1 MLWKG
6 LVLGFSIAAPVGPIG
21 LLCIRRTLAYGRA
34 AGFVTGLGAAAAD
47 CLYGFVAAF
56 GLTAV
61 SGALVSQQVGIRLL
75 GGLFL
80 CYLGISAFR
89 SRPTV
94 AASAP
99 QSHGLLLS
107 FGSTFLL
114 TVTNPM
120 TILSFLAVFA
130 GLGIAS
136 GRSAYGESAMLVAG
150 VFAGSA
156 LWWFLL
162 SGAASLLRQRLTTGA
177 MVWVNRCSGLLVLA
191 FGIAAL
197 WPR

>member
-1 MLWKG
+1 MLLKG
-6 LVLGFSIAAPVGPIG
+6 MLLGFSIAAPVGPIG
-21 LLCIRRTLAYGRA
+21 LLCIRRTLAHGRA
-34 AGFVTGLGAAAAD
+34 EGFATGLGAAAAD
-47 CLYGFVAAF
+47 CAYGFVAAF

-61 SGALVSQQVGIRLL
+61 SGLLVSQQMWIRLL

-80 CYLGISAFR
+80 CYLGIAAFR
-89 SRPTV
+89 SRPTG
-94 AASAP
+94 AAPVS
-99 QSHGLLLS
+99 QGRGLWLS

-114 TVTNPM
+114 TIANPM

-136 GRSAYGESAMLVAG
+136 AQSAYGDGALLVAG

-162 SGAASLLRQRLTTGA
+162 SGAASLLRHRFTVGA
-177 MVWVNRCSGLLVLA
+177 MLWVNRGSGVLVFG
-191 FGIAAL
+191 FGIATL
-197 WPR
+197 LPR